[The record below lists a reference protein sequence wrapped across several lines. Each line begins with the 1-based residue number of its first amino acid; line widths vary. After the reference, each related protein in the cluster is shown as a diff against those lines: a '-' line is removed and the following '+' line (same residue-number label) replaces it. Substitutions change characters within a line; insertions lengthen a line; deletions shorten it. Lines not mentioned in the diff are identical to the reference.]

1 MVIQKKKEGPVKQL
15 ILVFSLLVLSV
26 AAHAAKEDHLH
37 GQALL
42 KMSIE
47 GDTVSYLMELPGND
61 VVGFEKEPE
70 TTAEI
75 VAVRGASDLLTYN
88 EELIIFNYDAGCNV
102 ISQKVSLHI
111 DDEHMDFDV
120 EGEMKCGSP
129 SSFEALEIGLFK
141 LFPSL
146 TQVNVEMITSNGM
159 SEYAVTKASPF
170 LDLK

>member
-1 MVIQKKKEGPVKQL
+1 
-15 ILVFSLLVLSV
+15 
-26 AAHAAKEDHLH
+26 
-37 GQALL
+37 
-42 KMSIE
+42 MSIE

-61 VVGFEKEPE
+61 VVGFEKKAE